1 MPVTAE
7 NSHMIKDDWDIVKGD
22 TVRSRT
28 GSDLSDSSNSLT
40 LSSDTKSNNQ
50 CSDNTNSVSENPEN
64 KESQSLD
71 KLANG
76 MDFFNK
82 YDDNIA
88 QLKTNLAKLEKSSR

>member
-7 NSHMIKDDWDIVKGD
+7 NSHMVKDDWEIVKGD
-22 TVRSRT
+22 VVRSRT
-28 GSDLSDSSNSLT
+28 GSDVSDSSNSLT
-40 LSSDTKSNNQ
+40 SSSDVK
-50 CSDNTNSVSENPEN
+50 SDNQSIYNEQGVSENPSN
-64 KESQSLD
+64 KESQSAD
-71 KLANG
+71 RLANG